1 MKWLWLFSSIGCE
14 IVGTTCL
21 KLASQ
26 GGKYAGWYWAGVS
39 LFYLACFALLGGAMR
54 HFALSTV
61 YATWSGLGVA
71 LVAVIGVVA
80 FADPIN
86 LLKIVSLAM
95 IIAGIIGLN
104 LSGISH

>member
-1 MKWLWLFSSIGCE
+1 MKWLWLCSAIFCE
-14 IVGTTCL
+14 VVGTTCL

-26 GGKYAGWYWAGVS
+26 GGKYAGWYGAGVA
-39 LFYLACFALLGGAMR
+39 LFYIACFALLGGAMR

-71 LVAVIGVVA
+71 LVAVIGIVA

-86 LLKIVSLAM
+86 LLNLVSLGM
-95 IIAGIIGLN
+95 IIAGIIGIN

>member
-1 MKWLWLFSSIGCE
+1 MKWLWLCSAIFCE
-14 IVGTTCL
+14 VVGTTCL

-26 GGKYAGWYWAGVS
+26 GGKYAGWYSAGVA
-39 LFYLACFALLGGAMR
+39 LFYLACFALLCGAMR

-71 LVAVIGVVA
+71 LVAVIGVIA
-80 FADPIN
+80 FADSIN
-86 LLKIVSLAM
+86 LLKIVSLIM
-95 IIAGIIGLN
+95 IIAGIIGIN

>member
-1 MKWLWLFSSIGCE
+1 MKWLWLISSILCE
-14 IVGTTCL
+14 VIGTTCL

-26 GGKYAGWYWAGVS
+26 GGKFTGWSTMGVAV
-39 LFYLACFALLGGAMR
+39 FYIACFALLGGAMR

-86 LLKIVSLAM
+86 LLKIVSLGM
-95 IIAGIIGLN
+95 IIAGIVGLN
-104 LSGISH
+104 LSGIAH